1 MCAVTRSD
9 LVILY
14 EERYYN
20 KKECSLDALQLY
32 PKSQPHGVFKLEEL
46 MIALQQLKD
55 QGHGQQDQPETRQ
68 QPVGHEMAS
77 YQGPNQGIQNQQ
89 VAVSFFSEEHRLPT
103 KQLGKICYSLCILI
117 IMF

>member
-1 MCAVTRSD
+1 MHYSFT
-9 LVILY
+9 L
-14 EERYYN
+14 
-20 KKECSLDALQLY
+20 SLNPMASLN
-32 PKSQPHGVFKLEEL
+32 LEEL

-55 QGHGQQDQPETRQ
+55 QGQGQQDQPETRQ

-89 VAVSFFSEEHRLPT
+89 VAVSFFSEEHRLST

-117 IMF
+117 IIFVAPCIYIFDFYNNIYIRDIY